1 MRLSTWAVTKPKQAL
16 LGFVLLLFVLGFSA
30 ARFGG
35 DFIDSFELPDTESA
49 TATDLLSETA
59 AASESKA
66 FAEDVHGDHILH

>member
-16 LGFVLLLFVLGFSA
+16 LGFVLLLVVLGFSA

-49 TATDLLSETA
+49 TATELLTETA
-59 AASESKA
+59 AASEASGA
-66 FAEDVHGDHILH
+66 TARVVFSPDS